1 MDVSEKTSVYEFSGF
16 RLDAAHRR
24 LLSPAGAP
32 IPLTSRV
39 FDTLIYLVE
48 HQGELVDKATLMQ
61 AVWPGAVVEENNLN
75 QAVAALRK
83 ALGEKRGEHRFIVTD
98 PGRGYRFVGD
108 VKVPDD
114 ESSRE
119 VTDQDMEPVSG
130 SDTRRRTI
138 AIIGLVVIGLVL
150 GGGYLY
156 SRLQG
161 AAPAGKKTV
170 LVTPAP
176 IPHSIA
182 VLPFDNLSP
191 NPEDAYF
198 AAGIHDEILN
208 RLAGIK
214 GLNVI
219 ARTSVLQYAGAARPI
234 TEIARELRVETV
246 MEGTVRYANRRV
258 RITAQL
264 VDGRKGTELWSRT
277 YSRDLE
283 DVFAIQS
290 EIATTI
296 AAALETE
303 PLPAELARLE
313 KPLTDSPAAYA
324 LFLQATD
331 LLNSGKQ
338 AESIAVLDRV
348 IVLDPKFA
356 MAYALKAYQG
366 TWTLVN
372 STVPAPHD
380 PTTQHELE
388 RRALE
393 DADRALELDPNL
405 GVAWL
410 ARAVI
415 DTLSWRWNKADEA
428 FARALELSPNDVN
441 VLRDYAWF
449 KWSKGED
456 DEAMRLARRQ
466 LALSPN
472 DLLSYAYLLWGAFF
486 TGRLEEA
493 LPVAQNGVERF
504 PASPIMVSMLGYT
517 YMATG
522 NFAAA
527 ESYLRTAE
535 QLMTDET
542 DQFRMGLV
550 TAYSALGHPEDA
562 MRVFKQV
569 QTWSRTH
576 GVGAGDWAAM
586 YLGIGQPDTA
596 YEWLARAVER
606 AERHEIDAGHGAL
619 IVIKKNLGKDPVL
632 EQPRF
637 RALRER
643 LDAAAMSD

>member
-1 MDVSEKTSVYEFSGF
+1 MQGAEKTSVYEFSGY
-16 RLDAAHRR
+16 RLDAAHRK
-24 LLSPAGAP
+24 LLSPAGTP

-39 FDTLIYLVE
+39 FDTLLYLVQ

-83 ALGEKRGEHRFIVTD
+83 ALGEKRGEHRFISTD

-108 VKVPDD
+108 VKIDNGEK
-114 ESSRE
+114 ESISEDR
-119 VTDQDMEPVSG
+119 S
-130 SDTRRRTI
+130 RRR
-138 AIIGLVVIGLVL
+138 AVAVIGLVVIGLVL
-150 GGGYLY
+150 GGDYLY
-156 SRLQG
+156 FRLQG
-161 AAPAGKKTV
+161 AAPAGEKTV
-170 LVTPAP
+170 MVVPAP

-191 NPEDAYF
+191 NPDDAYF
-198 AAGIHDEILN
+198 AAGIHDEIIN

-277 YSRDLE
+277 YSRDLQ

-290 EIATTI
+290 EIATAI
-296 AAALETE
+296 ATALETGVK
-303 PLPAELARLE
+303 PAELARLE

-324 LFLQATD
+324 LFLKATD

-348 IVLDPKFA
+348 IALDPDFA

-366 TWTLVN
+366 AWSLVN

-380 PTTQHELE
+380 PATQHELE

-393 DADRALELDPNL
+393 AADHALEIDSNL

-415 DTLSWRWNKADEA
+415 DTLSWHWDKAGDP

-456 DEAMRLARRQ
+456 EEAMRLARRQ

-472 DLLSYAYLLWGAFF
+472 DFLSYAYLIWAALF
-486 TGRLEEA
+486 TGRPEEA
-493 LPVAQNGVERF
+493 LPVAQEGVELF
-504 PASPIMVSMLGYT
+504 PASPIMVSMLGYSHLG
-517 YMATG
+517 TG
-522 NFAAA
+522 NFAEA
-527 ESYLRTAE
+527 ETYLRTAE
-535 QLMTDET
+535 QLMTDESG
-542 DQFRMGLV
+542 QFRMGMINSYNV
-550 TAYSALGHPEDA
+550 LGHPDDA
-562 MRVFKQV
+562 MRVFRQI
-569 QTWSRTH
+569 QAWSETH
-576 GVGAGDWAAM
+576 GVGAGDWVLM
-586 YLGIGQPDTA
+586 YLGLGRPDTA
-596 YEWLARAVER
+596 YEWLTRAVEH
-606 AERHEIDAGHGAL
+606 AERHEIDAGFGAL
-619 IVIKKNLGKDPVL
+619 IIIKKNIWKDPVL

-637 RALRER
+637 RALRQR
-643 LDAAAMSD
+643 LVAIAMSD